1 MGWWTVILKEFSIL
15 SFHIFCFF
23 LWLNC
28 CTSLPSPYP
37 WPSEADDARKPRPP
51 KRDERRAWTQLRQHQ
66 QHSPG
71 WQTNKQTNKRKQ
83 KQLNQ
88 IQQCEIHMKP
98 RKRKNFL
105 QVCYR
110 HSLPSSSF
118 SSSYHQ
124 HLRRHPLLH
133 APYPLVNCPTQPTCI
148 AHFDL
153 CNCHNKLQWKY
164 DKNTAWQLAPYPHPH
179 PRPHHPHR
187 NLQAWLNKFPSR
199 AKKID
204 VLARVIFPAIF
215 AFFNMSYWTFY
226 LTQEANTDV
235 KWTLKATIL
244 YETGVFYQ
252 EKRRIHVRI
261 SFEASC
267 ELHKMHSR
275 CLSSSEVQDGTTMMC
290 CYQCLSGRKMF
301 KVFVQ

>member
-1 MGWWTVILKEFSIL
+1 MTA
-15 SFHIFCFF
+15 
-23 LWLNC
+23 
-28 CTSLPSPYP
+28 SL
-37 WPSEADDARKPRPP
+37 
-51 KRDERRAWTQLRQHQ
+51 T
-66 QHSPG
+66 
-71 WQTNKQTNKRKQ
+71 
-83 KQLNQ
+83 
-88 IQQCEIHMKP
+88 
-98 RKRKNFL
+98 
-105 QVCYR
+105 
-110 HSLPSSSF
+110 SSSF
-118 SSSYHQ
+118 SSSH
-124 HLRRHPLLH
+124 HPHHRRHPH
-133 APYPLVNCPTQPTCI
+133 
-148 AHFDL
+148 
-153 CNCHNKLQWKY
+153 LQ
-164 DKNTAWQLAPYPHPH
+164 ALYPHPH
-179 PRPHHPHR
+179 PR

>member
-1 MGWWTVILKEFSIL
+1 MLSPKCLKW
-15 SFHIFCFF
+15 C
-23 LWLNC
+23 
-28 CTSLPSPYP
+28 PSYTPTQV
-37 WPSEADDARKPRPP
+37 EL
-51 KRDERRAWTQLRQHQ
+51 KR
-66 QHSPG
+66 
-71 WQTNKQTNKRKQ
+71 
-83 KQLNQ
+83 
-88 IQQCEIHMKP
+88 
-98 RKRKNFL
+98 
-105 QVCYR
+105 Y
-110 HSLPSSSF
+110 PSSVHVMSTLCP
-118 SSSYHQ
+118 SDVQVVQNVVNSI
-124 HLRRHPLLH
+124 
-133 APYPLVNCPTQPTCI
+133 NCPTQPTCI
-148 AHFDL
+148 AHFDR